1 MEISDLSK
9 RLDSLE
15 KENRLQNDVNEQLK
29 KQIDALQNDL
39 KVRER
44 ENKDLTSEVTQLKIL
59 VSKVDDYGKMLSDY
73 KTEINKEMA
82 AQDKRISRTEKDL
95 QQKRD
100 LEIVRLNKNYELLR
114 NEINSITNLEKKIPG
129 ITEQIDR
136 LGKNLNEAYVK
147 IDQVSTVE
155 ENYQRVVS
163 DNSLFRQAN
172 DKKHNEVSV
181 RLDGLQFHVDEL
193 RGKSQLMADNIKKSE
208 LRLNEISAS
217 EVERRENQDRFM
229 EKINL
234 TMLEH
239 EKSIVELES
248 ILKEIEIIKDTFA
261 DQVREVELSARMT
274 ESSRNQYRDLID
286 KLDRRINEITEIQR
300 IGEDRFRQEW
310 SSFKAEDQ
318 KRWSNYLLSQ
328 DERQNERSRKVD
340 KLVEKQGSI
349 EDSLV
354 ILRDKVS
361 VMSELSEKRLN
372 SLLSLSREWMADN
385 VRANE

>member
-1 MEISDLSK
+1 M
-9 RLDSLE
+9 
-15 KENRLQNDVNEQLK
+15 
-29 KQIDALQNDL
+29 
-39 KVRER
+39 
-44 ENKDLTSEVTQLKIL
+44 
-59 VSKVDDYGKMLSDY
+59 
-73 KTEINKEMA
+73 
-82 AQDKRISRTEKDL
+82 
-95 QQKRD
+95 
-100 LEIVRLNKNYELLR
+100 
-114 NEINSITNLEKKIPG
+114 
-129 ITEQIDR
+129 
-136 LGKNLNEAYVK
+136 
-147 IDQVSTVE
+147 
-155 ENYQRVVS
+155 
-163 DNSLFRQAN
+163 
-172 DKKHNEVSV
+172 
-181 RLDGLQFHVDEL
+181 
-193 RGKSQLMADNIKKSE
+193 RGKSQLMTDNIKKSE

-239 EKSIVELES
+239 EKSIVELDS

-261 DQVREVELSARMT
+261 DQVREVEVSARMT

-340 KLVEKQGSI
+340 KLVEKQDSI

-361 VMSELSEKRLN
+361 VMTELSEKRLN

>member
-15 KENRLQNDVNEQLK
+15 KENRLQKDVNEQLK
-29 KQIDALQNDL
+29 KQIDGLQNDS

-44 ENKDLTSEVTQLKIL
+44 ENKDLNSEVTQLKIL

-73 KTEINKEMA
+73 KTEINKEMD

-100 LEIVRLNKNYELLR
+100 LEIERLNKNYELLR
-114 NEINSITNLEKKIPG
+114 NEINSISNLEKKIPG
-129 ITEQIDR
+129 ISEQIDR
-136 LGKNLNEAYVK
+136 LGKNLNDAYLK
-147 IDQVSTVE
+147 IDQVSKVE
-155 ENYQRVVS
+155 ENYQRVLS
-163 DNSLFRQAN
+163 ENSLFRQGN
-172 DKKHNEVSV
+172 DKKHNEVAV

-193 RGKSQLMADNIKKSE
+193 RGKSQLMTDNIKKSE

-239 EKSIVELES
+239 EKSIVELDS

-261 DQVREVELSARMT
+261 DQVREVEVSARMT

-340 KLVEKQGSI
+340 KLVEKQDSI

-385 VRANE
+385 VRAND

>member
-73 KTEINKEMA
+73 KTEINKEMD

-100 LEIVRLNKNYELLR
+100 LEIERLNKNYELLR

-239 EKSIVELES
+239 EKSIVELDS

-261 DQVREVELSARMT
+261 DQVREVEVSARMT

-361 VMSELSEKRLN
+361 VMSELSEKRLS

>member
-15 KENRLQNDVNEQLK
+15 KENRLQKDVNEQLK
-29 KQIDALQNDL
+29 KQIDTLESDL
-39 KVRER
+39 KIRQK

-59 VSKVDDYGKMLSDY
+59 VSKVDDFGKMLSDY
-73 KTEINKEMA
+73 KTDINKEMD

-100 LEIVRLNKNYELLR
+100 LEIERLNKNYELLR
-114 NEINSITNLEKKIPG
+114 NEINSISSLEKKIPG
-129 ITEQIDR
+129 INEQLDR
-136 LGKNLNEAYVK
+136 MSKNLNEAYLKV
-147 IDQVSTVE
+147 DQVSKVE
-155 ENYQRVVS
+155 ENYQRLVS
-163 DNSLFRQAN
+163 DNTLFRQAN
-172 DKKHNEVSV
+172 DKKHNEVAV
-181 RLDGLQFHVDEL
+181 RLDSMQFYVDEL
-193 RGKSQLMADNIKKSE
+193 RGKSQLMGDNIKKNE

-239 EKSIVELES
+239 EKSIVELDS

-261 DQVREVELSARMT
+261 EQVREVEVSARLT

-340 KLVEKQGSI
+340 KLVDKQDSI
-349 EDSLV
+349 EESLV

-385 VRANE
+385 VRSNE

>member
-15 KENRLQNDVNEQLK
+15 KENRLQKDVNEQLK
-29 KQIDALQNDL
+29 KQIDTLESDL
-39 KVRER
+39 KIRQK

-59 VSKVDDYGKMLSDY
+59 VSKVDDFGKMLSDY
-73 KTEINKEMA
+73 KTDINKEMD

-100 LEIVRLNKNYELLR
+100 LEIERLNKNYELLR
-114 NEINSITNLEKKIPG
+114 KEINSISSLEKKIPG
-129 ITEQIDR
+129 INEQLDR
-136 LGKNLNEAYVK
+136 MSKNLNEAYLKV
-147 IDQVSTVE
+147 DQVSKVE
-155 ENYQRVVS
+155 ENYQRLVS
-163 DNSLFRQAN
+163 DNTLFRQAN
-172 DKKHNEVSV
+172 DKKHNEVAV
-181 RLDGLQFHVDEL
+181 RLDSMQFYVDEL
-193 RGKSQLMADNIKKSE
+193 RGKSQLMGDNIKKNE

-239 EKSIVELES
+239 EKSIVELDS

-261 DQVREVELSARMT
+261 EQVREVEVSARLT

-340 KLVEKQGSI
+340 KLVDKQDSI
-349 EDSLV
+349 EESLL

>member
-1 MEISDLSK
+1 
-9 RLDSLE
+9 
-15 KENRLQNDVNEQLK
+15 
-29 KQIDALQNDL
+29 
-39 KVRER
+39 
-44 ENKDLTSEVTQLKIL
+44 
-59 VSKVDDYGKMLSDY
+59 MLSDY
-73 KTEINKEMA
+73 KTEINKEMD

-100 LEIVRLNKNYELLR
+100 LEIERLNKNYELLR
-114 NEINSITNLEKKIPG
+114 NEINSISNLEKKIPG
-129 ITEQIDR
+129 ISEQIDR
-136 LGKNLNEAYVK
+136 LGKNLNDAYLK
-147 IDQVSTVE
+147 IDQVSKVE
-155 ENYQRVVS
+155 ENYQRVLS
-163 DNSLFRQAN
+163 ENSLFRQGN
-172 DKKHNEVSV
+172 DKKHNEVAV

-193 RGKSQLMADNIKKSE
+193 RGK
-208 LRLNEISAS
+208 SAS

-239 EKSIVELES
+239 EKSIVELDS

-261 DQVREVELSARMT
+261 DQVREVEVSARMT

-340 KLVEKQGSI
+340 KLVEKQDSI

-385 VRANE
+385 VRAND

>member
-1 MEISDLSK
+1 MENSDLSK
-9 RLDSLE
+9 RLDGME
-15 KENRLQNDVNEQLK
+15 KENRLQKDINEKLK
-29 KQIDALQNDL
+29 KQIDELQIDL
-39 KVRER
+39 KTSSNETK
-44 ENKDLTSEVTQLKIL
+44 ELTSELTQLKIL
-59 VSKVDDYGKMLSDY
+59 VAKVDDFGRMLSDY
-73 KTEINKEMA
+73 KTEINKEMD
-82 AQDKRISRTEKDL
+82 AQDKRFSRTEKDL

-100 LEIVRLNKNYELLR
+100 LEIERLNKNYELLR
-114 NEINSITNLEKKIPG
+114 NEINTISSVEKKIPG
-129 ITEQIDR
+129 LIEQINR
-136 LGKNLNEAYVK
+136 MAKSVNEAHVK
-147 IDQVSTVE
+147 VDQVSKIE
-155 ENYQRVVS
+155 ENYQRIVS
-163 DNSLFRQAN
+163 ENSLFRQSN

-181 RLDGLQFHVDEL
+181 QLDGMQFHVDEL
-193 RGKSQLMADNIKKSE
+193 RGKSQLVNDNIKKNE

-234 TMLEH
+234 SMLEH
-239 EKSIVELES
+239 DKSIVELDS

-261 DQVREVELSARMT
+261 EQVREVEVSARLT

-328 DERQNERSRKVD
+328 DERQNERTRKVD
-340 KLVEKQGSI
+340 KLVGKQDSI
-349 EDSLV
+349 EDSLI

-361 VMSELSEKRLN
+361 VLTELSEKRLQ
-372 SLLSLSREWMADN
+372 SLLSLSREWMADS

>member
-73 KTEINKEMA
+73 KTEINKEMD

-100 LEIVRLNKNYELLR
+100 LEIERLNKNYELLR

-239 EKSIVELES
+239 EKSIVELDS

-261 DQVREVELSARMT
+261 DQVREVEVSARMT

>member
-9 RLDSLE
+9 RLDGLE

-73 KTEINKEMA
+73 KTEINKEMD

-100 LEIVRLNKNYELLR
+100 LEIERLNKNYELLR

-239 EKSIVELES
+239 EKSIVELDS

-261 DQVREVELSARMT
+261 DQVREVEVSARMT

-372 SLLSLSREWMADN
+372 SLLSLSREWMSDN

>member
-15 KENRLQNDVNEQLK
+15 KENRLQKDVNEQLK
-29 KQIDALQNDL
+29 KQIDGLQNDL

-44 ENKDLTSEVTQLKIL
+44 ENKDLNSEVTQLKIL

-73 KTEINKEMA
+73 KTEINKEMD

-100 LEIVRLNKNYELLR
+100 LEIERLNKNYELLR
-114 NEINSITNLEKKIPG
+114 NEINSISNLEKKIPG
-129 ITEQIDR
+129 ISEQIDR
-136 LGKNLNEAYVK
+136 LGKNLNDAYLK
-147 IDQVSTVE
+147 IDQVSKVE

-163 DNSLFRQAN
+163 ENSLFRQGN
-172 DKKHNEVSV
+172 DKKHNEVAV

-193 RGKSQLMADNIKKSE
+193 RGKSQLMTDNIKKSE

-239 EKSIVELES
+239 EKSIVELDS
-248 ILKEIEIIKDTFA
+248 LLKEIEIIKDTFA
-261 DQVREVELSARMT
+261 DQVREVEVSARMT

-340 KLVEKQGSI
+340 KLVEKQDSI

-385 VRANE
+385 VRAND